1 MNFEKKQRRFLNL
14 RSYFLENERRF
25 TVSSDKKDSRLNVRC
40 SNKTLIQIAEI
51 QKILQDNGEEK
62 TTSEAVVYAI
72 EQLYMRLK
80 DNQAG
85 GAYSE
90 YMYKAFERIN
100 KGMLDTM
107 TTLEAKNYTLIARIL
122 YEIYLSN
129 VFMVSCFKLPDDL
142 NRVFR
147 NGKVHEI
154 IRQKADETFMEF
166 VEKMKAKAEGE
177 E

>member
-1 MNFEKKQRRFLNL
+1 M
-14 RSYFLENERRF
+14 
-25 TVSSDKKDSRLNVRC
+25 SSDKKDSRLNVRC

-90 YMYKAFERIN
+90 YMYKTFERIN

-107 TTLEAKNYTLIARIL
+107 TTLEAKNYTLIVRIL

-147 NGKVHEI
+147 NGKVHET
-154 IRQKADETFMEF
+154 IRQKADETFREF

>member
-1 MNFEKKQRRFLNL
+1 MN
-14 RSYFLENERRF
+14 
-25 TVSSDKKDSRLNVRC
+25 SDKKDSRLNVRC

-90 YMYKAFERIN
+90 YMYKTFERIN

-147 NGKVHEI
+147 NGKVHET
-154 IRQKADETFMEF
+154 IRQKADETFREF